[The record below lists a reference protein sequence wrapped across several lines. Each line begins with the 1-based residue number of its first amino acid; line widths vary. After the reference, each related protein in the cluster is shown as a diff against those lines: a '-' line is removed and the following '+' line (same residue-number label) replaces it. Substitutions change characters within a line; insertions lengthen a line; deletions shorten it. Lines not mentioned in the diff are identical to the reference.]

1 MVNIASEILAVY
13 LANFDGMQQFKER
26 EQMSKANDEVDL
38 IVLFDLIRRF
48 FNKVSRG
55 IAFTAR
61 AAKNNIGLLLIF
73 ILLGSGIGYGLT
85 LITKAYYTS
94 SMTLMLA
101 NIRNEF
107 IEDQLNKLS
116 LMVAE
121 ENYEAVAE
129 RLDINTE
136 AARQIK
142 KMSFSNLDQDR
153 IQEDSVLTGSPF
165 RIELSLYDRTLF
177 ETMEPAFT
185 NYLEN
190 NRYFARQKRIK
201 QRQVENMVSKLK
213 GEISS
218 IDSMKTNVSEPRGPV
233 NGFVYGQPIDPT
245 NLYRESITMYKE
257 QVKLEADLEKLDNV
271 EIVTG
276 FVPRLRP
283 TGPNLLS
290 YIAIGALIAFVI
302 GCIVALNREAKKQ
315 ATA

>member
-13 LANFDGMQQFKER
+13 LANFDVMQQLKER

-38 IVLFDLIRRF
+38 IVLIDLIRRF
-48 FNKVSRG
+48 FNKIGRG
-55 IAFTAR
+55 IAFTVK

-73 ILLGSGIGYGLT
+73 ILLGSGIGYGLS

-129 RLDINTE
+129 RLDIDTE

-153 IQEDSVLTGSPF
+153 IEKDSVLTGSPF
-165 RIELSLYDRTLF
+165 RIELSLYDRSLF
-177 ETMEPAFT
+177 ETMEPALT
-185 NYLEN
+185 SYLEN

-201 QRQVENMVSKLK
+201 QRQVESMVSKLK

-218 IDSMKTNVSEPRGPV
+218 IDSMKTNVGEPRGPV

-283 TGPNLLS
+283 TGPKVLNH
-290 YIAIGALIAFVI
+290 IVIGALVSLLI
-302 GCIVALNREAKKQ
+302 GCIVAVNRESNKQ
-315 ATA
+315 ATV